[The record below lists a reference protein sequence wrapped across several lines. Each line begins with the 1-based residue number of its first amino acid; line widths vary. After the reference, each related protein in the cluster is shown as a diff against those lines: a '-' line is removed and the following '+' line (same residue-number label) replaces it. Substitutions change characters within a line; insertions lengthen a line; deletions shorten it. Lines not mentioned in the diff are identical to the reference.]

1 MLTFLSPLFL
11 VGAGAAAV
19 PIVLHLLKREPE
31 PRVKFAAVKLL
42 KHAPV
47 EDTEKHRLRELLLL
61 ALRVAALVLLALA
74 FARPFLASGQAVTRG
89 GVTIVALDISHSMA
103 APGRFERAR
112 QLAKGAL
119 TRAPS
124 ADRVGVVLFSDDAS
138 IAVKPSGDR
147 VLAASAI
154 DQAAPGFGATRYRA
168 ALSAAAQ
175 ALSEAAGST
184 RKGTIVVVT
193 DLQESG
199 WDDGDRAAIPEST
212 QVEIADVGPM
222 PPNLA
227 VTAVRASD
235 GRDRQ
240 IIGATVH
247 NTGPRAREVRAR
259 LTIDGRPAGEAAAT
273 IGPNQS
279 ADLAFPGAR
288 RGASAAVSVDD
299 PEGLPWDNTRYVVLS
314 GPNGPGVLIVGGS
327 GELTRDAFYVHQ
339 ALGAGGPGDRY
350 YEVKALSGAQLSA
363 EQPGKS
369 ASVDERL
376 RSQAA
381 VLLVSTRG
389 LERRGREA
397 LGRYVRGAGGLLIAA
412 GPEVDGNVTADI
424 LGPESAIKIV
434 NVDSRQEA
442 RTLAPADLRHPL
454 FRPFAGAS
462 ATLGLVRFRHTAR
475 IDGAGCQ
482 TLARF
487 TTGEKA
493 LLECASGDG
502 RALLLASDLDNR
514 WNDFPLHA
522 SFVPFLHEA
531 VRYLSGARARASE
544 YLVGEAPPG
553 VPRQPGIHTLRDM
566 SGARHVAVNVDPKE
580 SDSGRLTV
588 DEFLG
593 AVTRLKDTPATAA
606 RVAPPEERGKR
617 AEQEDAQHLWQF
629 ALALMIMA
637 LVVEGVI
644 ASRTA

>member
-1 MLTFLSPLFL
+1 LLTFLSPLFL
-11 VGAGAAAV
+11 VGATAAAV

-47 EDTEKHRLRELLLL
+47 EDTERHRLRELLLL
-61 ALRVAALVLLALA
+61 ALRVAALVLLAVA
-74 FARPFLASGQAVTRG
+74 FARPFIASGQAVTRG
-89 GVTIVALDISHSMA
+89 GVTIVALDTSHSMA
-103 APGRFERAR
+103 APGRFGRAR
-112 QLAKGAL
+112 QLAKGAVA
-119 TRAPS
+119 RVPS
-124 ADRVGVVLFSDDAS
+124 GDRVGVVLFSDDAA

-175 ALSEAAGST
+175 ALSEAGSPV
-184 RKGTIVVVT
+184 KGKIVIVT
-193 DLQESG
+193 DLQENG
-199 WDDGDRAAIPEST
+199 WDDGDRVALPEGT
-212 QVEIADVGPM
+212 RVEIADVGPM
-222 PPNLA
+222 PANLA

-235 GRDRQ
+235 DRDRQ
-240 IIGATVH
+240 IIGASVH
-247 NTGPRAREVRAR
+247 NTGPRARDVRAR

-279 ADLAFPGAR
+279 ADLTFPAAR
-288 RGASAAVSVDD
+288 RGTSAAVSVED
-299 PEGLPWDNTRYVVLS
+299 PEGLPADNTRYAVLS
-314 GPNGPGVLIVGGS
+314 GPNGPGVLVVGGS
-327 GELTRDAFYVHQ
+327 GDLTRDAFYVQQ

-350 YEVKALSGAQLSA
+350 YDVKALSGAQLSA
-363 EQPGKS
+363 EQPGQS
-369 ASVDERL
+369 ASVDDRL
-376 RSQAA
+376 SSLAA

-389 LERRGREA
+389 LERRGRDA
-397 LGRYVRGAGGLLIAA
+397 LGRYVRAGGGLLIAA
-412 GPEVDGNVTADI
+412 GPEVDGTVTADI
-424 LGPESAIKIV
+424 LGADSAIKIV

-442 RTLAPADLRHPL
+442 RTLAPADLRHPI

-462 ATLGLVRFRHTAR
+462 ATLGLVRFRTAAR

-487 TTGEKA
+487 TTGENA
-493 LLECASGDG
+493 LLECAAGDG
-502 RALLLASDLDNR
+502 RALVLASDLDNR

-531 VRYLSGARARASE
+531 VRYSSGARTRASE

-553 VPRQPGIHTLRDM
+553 VPRQPGIHTLREM
-566 SGARHVAVNVDPKE
+566 SGARRVAVNVDPKE
-580 SDSGRLTV
+580 SDPGRLTV

-593 AVTRLKDTPATAA
+593 AVTLLKDTQGSAA
-606 RVAPPEERGKR
+606 RVASPEERGKR
-617 AEQEDAQHLWQF
+617 AEQEDAQHLWQLG
-629 ALALMIMA
+629 LALMIMT
-637 LVVEGVI
+637 LVLEGVI